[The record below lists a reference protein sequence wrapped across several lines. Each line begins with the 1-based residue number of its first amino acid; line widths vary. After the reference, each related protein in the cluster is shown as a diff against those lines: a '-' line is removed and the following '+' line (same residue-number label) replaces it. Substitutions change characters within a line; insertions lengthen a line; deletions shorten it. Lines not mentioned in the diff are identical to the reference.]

1 MKMLTLTMVVTA
13 QVALA
18 GGALEVK
25 LAPADAAKI
34 EKQVALAKKAQPA
47 AFEQV
52 AKIQRDLTVIDAK
65 KRGRFAPLTTL
76 LNSVPEATWA
86 LVEAIVSTAA
96 VAPEAPR
103 TAVIA
108 WQTGLLE
115 SLGDRRV
122 LATEP
127 VLMAALEAA
136 TEPEVIRSA
145 ADGLGRLGTDGAA
158 TALIAAASKREGAAR
173 EAVFAGMGSCRRTA
187 VAGFLA
193 RQLALASTDSERLAL
208 VKGLSRVGN
217 EWALETSG
225 GTPAKNEIPAI
236 RQLAASALVK
246 LYAESQGHLRQAASD
261 AVLVINAP
269 ETKVLLAQL
278 RAKDPA
284 AIDTLIAKTH

>member
-1 MKMLTLTMVVTA
+1 VKMLTLTMVVTA

-86 LVEAIVSTAA
+86 LVEAIVSTGA

-103 TAVIA
+103 SAVIA

>member
-25 LAPADAAKI
+25 LDPADAAKI

-52 AKIQRDLTVIDAK
+52 AKIQRDLTLIDAK
-65 KRGRFAPLTTL
+65 KRGRFAPITTL

-86 LVEAIVSTAA
+86 LVEAIVSTGA
-96 VAPEAPR
+96 VQPDAPR
-103 TAVIA
+103 SAVIA

-122 LATEP
+122 LGTEP
-127 VLMAALEAA
+127 VLIAALEAA
-136 TEPEVIRSA
+136 TEPEVLRSA

-158 TALIAAASKREGAAR
+158 TALIAAASKREGVAR
-173 EAVFAGMGSCRRTA
+173 EAVFAGMGSCRRTQ
-187 VAGFLA
+187 VASFLS
-193 RQLALASTDSERLAL
+193 RQLGLASADSERLAL

-217 EWALETSG
+217 EWALETPG
-225 GTPAKNEIPAI
+225 GTPAKAEIPAI
-236 RQLAASALVK
+236 RQLAAGALVK
-246 LYAESQGHLRQAASD
+246 LYAESQGHVRQAASD
-261 AVLVINAP
+261 AVLVVNAP

-284 AIDTLIAKTH
+284 AIDALIAKTH

>member
-1 MKMLTLTMVVTA
+1 MKMLTWTMVVTA

-52 AKIQRDLTVIDAK
+52 AKIQRDLTIIDAK
-65 KRGRFAPLTTL
+65 KRGRFAPVTTL

-86 LVEAIVSTAA
+86 LVEAIVSTGS

-103 TAVIA
+103 SAVVA

-127 VLMAALEAA
+127 VLIAALEAA

-173 EAVFAGMGSCRRTA
+173 QAVFAGMGSCRRTA
-187 VAGFLA
+187 VAAFLA

-217 EWALETSG
+217 EWALETTG

-284 AIDTLIAKTH
+284 AIDALIAKTH